1 MSVSTSI
8 TALRGLQRY
17 FEELPDVAEQAAS
30 LAINDTVGG
39 KGMTLLKN
47 AMYDDVAFPKG
58 YVESNLSVTKNAG
71 PKDLTAI
78 ISGRFEPTSLA
89 RFADPGQTPG
99 NTRRRGVRV
108 RVKGR
113 DGGSTQVLTGA
124 FLMRLRNG
132 NLGLAIRLPI
142 DKTPD
147 KTYSARPFTVN
158 GGQPTG
164 VWLLYGPSVNQV
176 LNGVA
181 TDNQETLMDMIESRF
196 YRQFG
201 RLSRAR

>member
-1 MSVSTSI
+1 
-8 TALRGLQRY
+8 
-17 FEELPDVAEQAAS
+17 
-30 LAINDTVGG
+30 
-39 KGMTLLKN
+39 
-47 AMYDDVAFPKG
+47 
-58 YVESNLSVTKNAG
+58 
-71 PKDLTAI
+71 
-78 ISGRFEPTSLA
+78 
-89 RFADPGQTPG
+89 
-99 NTRRRGVRV
+99 
-108 RVKGR
+108 
-113 DGGSTQVLTGA
+113 
-124 FLMRLRNG
+124 MRLRNG

-181 TDNQETLMDMIESRF
+181 TDNQETLMNMIESRF